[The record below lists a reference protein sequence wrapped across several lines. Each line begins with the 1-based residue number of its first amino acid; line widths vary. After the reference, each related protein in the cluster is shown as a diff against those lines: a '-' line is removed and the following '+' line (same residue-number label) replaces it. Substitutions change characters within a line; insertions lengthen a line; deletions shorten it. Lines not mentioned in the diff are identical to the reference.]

1 VGKGSKL
8 FCSVNGKKVNG
19 ETASVKKSNTSIGNI
34 KVPLDNRVK
43 DLIRKMSLDLIE
55 LVQFLVSS
63 KD

>member
-1 VGKGSKL
+1 M
-8 FCSVNGKKVNG
+8 
-19 ETASVKKSNTSIGNI
+19 KKSNTSIGNI